1 MQFSK
6 ACLIAAVLGVWNVVP
21 PQTAVAQD
29 AFVALAQVGGDDAR
43 VVDRGDGATL
53 TLTLSQ
59 AVPYRIFTLTDPLRM
74 VIDFAEVDWTGFNP
88 MAFDQAAVIT
98 AVRVGGFRPGW
109 SRMVL
114 DLSEPIAV
122 DAAQMLRTDAGATL
136 HLSLEPIDNVL
147 FAERSG
153 VPEVAQFA
161 LAGDPVD
168 LGPVA
173 RVPIGQGPLRVVLD
187 PGHGGI
193 DPGAERDGHREA
205 DLMLAFA
212 QELRDVVVRAG
223 GFEVVLTRDD
233 DTFVPL
239 ETRISIARAV
249 AADVFLSLHADALSE
264 GQAHGATLYTLAERA
279 TDEASLKLAERH
291 DRADILAGVDLSD
304 QDDVIASVLL
314 DMARTET
321 EPRTDRLADALV
333 TRLQKSI
340 VMYKRPRMEAGFSV
354 LKSAD
359 VPSIL
364 LELGFLSSP
373 KDRANLVDAKWR
385 HSAAQA
391 IRDALGTWVETERD
405 VALKTRP

>member
-1 MQFSK
+1 MQFPK
-6 ACLIAAVLGVWNVVP
+6 ACLITAALGVWSVLC
-21 PQTAVAQD
+21 PQSLAAQD
-29 AFVALAQVGGDDAR
+29 SFVALAQVGGDGAR

-53 TLTLSQ
+53 SLTLSQ
-59 AVPYRIFTLTDPLRM
+59 PVPYRIFTLTDPLRM

-88 MAFDQAAVIT
+88 IAFDQAAAIT

-114 DLSEPIAV
+114 DLSEPVAV
-122 DAAQMLRTDAGATL
+122 NAAQMLRTDEGATL
-136 HLSLEPIDNVL
+136 HLSLEPIADAV

-153 VPEVAQFA
+153 VPETARFA
-161 LAGDPVD
+161 LAGDPVE

-173 RVPIGQGPLRVVLD
+173 RVPIGSGPLRVVLD

-193 DPGAERDGHREA
+193 DPGAERDGQRES

-212 QELRDVVVRAG
+212 QELRDVLVRAG

-291 DRADILAGVDLSD
+291 DRADILAGIDLSD
-304 QDDVIASVLL
+304 QDDVIAAVLL

-340 VMYKRPRMEAGFSV
+340 EMHKRPRMEAGFSV

-373 KDRANLVDAKWR
+373 KDRANLVDPEWR
-385 HSAAQA
+385 HTAAQA
-391 IRDALGTWVETERD
+391 IRDALGAWVEIERD

>member
-1 MQFSK
+1 MQFPK
-6 ACLIAAVLGVWNVVP
+6 ICLITAAICGCSVLTLESVS
-21 PQTAVAQD
+21 AQD
-29 AFVALAQVGGDDAR
+29 SFVALAHVGGDGAG
-43 VVDRGDGATL
+43 VVDHGHGATL

-59 AVPYRIFTLTDPLRM
+59 PVPYRIFTLTDPLRM
-74 VIDFAEVDWTGFNP
+74 VVDFAEVDWTGFNP
-88 MAFDQAAVIT
+88 IAFDQAEAVT

-114 DLSEPIAV
+114 DLAHPVAV
-122 DAAQMLRTDAGATL
+122 TSAQMQRTVEGATL
-136 HLSLEPIDNVL
+136 HLSLDPVSEGD
-147 FAERSG
+147 FAARSG
-153 VPEVAQFA
+153 VPETAQFP
-161 LAGDPVD
+161 LAGKPVE
-168 LGPVA
+168 LAPVA
-173 RVPIGQGPLRVVLD
+173 RVPIGTGPLRVVLD

-193 DPGAERDGHREA
+193 DPGAVRDGLHEA
-205 DLMLAFA
+205 DLVLKFA
-212 QELRDVVVRAG
+212 HELRDVLVRAG

-249 AADVFLSLHADALSE
+249 AADVFISLHADALSE
-264 GQAHGATLYTLAERA
+264 GHAEGATVYTLAERA
-279 TDEASLKLAERH
+279 SDEASVKLAERH

-304 QDDVIASVLL
+304 QDDVIAAVLL

-333 TRLQKSI
+333 TRLQKTI
-340 VMYKRPRMEAGFSV
+340 EMHKRPRMEAGFSV

-373 KDRANLVDAKWR
+373 KDRANLVDFDWR
-385 HSAAQA
+385 QTAAQA
-391 IRDALGTWVETERD
+391 IRDALLAWVDEERS
-405 VALKTRP
+405 VALKTRH

>member
-1 MQFSK
+1 MQFPK
-6 ACLIAAVLGVWNVVP
+6 ACLI
-21 PQTAVAQD
+21 TAMFGLWSVFTAESVSAQD
-29 AFVALAQVGGDDAR
+29 DFVALAQVGSEGAR
-43 VVDRGDGATL
+43 IVDRGDGATL

-59 AVPYRIFTLTDPLRM
+59 PVPYRIFTLTDPLRM
-74 VIDFAEVDWTGFNP
+74 VVDFAEVDWTGFNP
-88 MAFDQAAVIT
+88 IAFDQAAAVT

-114 DLSEPIAV
+114 DLSDPIAV
-122 DAAQMLRTDAGATL
+122 SAAQMLRTDAGATL
-136 HLSLEPIDNVL
+136 HLSLESVEAEV
-147 FAERSG
+147 FAERAG
-153 VPEVAQFA
+153 VPETAQFA

-173 RVPIGQGPLRVVLD
+173 RVPIGTGPLRVVLD

-193 DPGAERDGHREA
+193 DPGAERDGKREA
-205 DLMLAFA
+205 DLMLTFA
-212 QELRDVVVRAG
+212 QELRDILVRAG

-249 AADVFLSLHADALSE
+249 AADVFLSLHADAISV
-264 GQAHGATLYTLAERA
+264 GQAQGATVYTLAERA
-279 TDEASLKLAERH
+279 SDEASLKLAERH
-291 DRADILAGVDLSD
+291 DRADILAGIDLSD
-304 QDDVIASVLL
+304 QDDVIAAVLL

-321 EPRTDRLADALV
+321 APRTDRLADALV

-340 VMYKRPRMEAGFSV
+340 EMHKRPRMEAGFSV

-373 KDRANLVDAKWR
+373 KDRANLVNPEWR
-385 HSAAQA
+385 QIAAQA
-391 IRDALGTWVETERD
+391 IRDALVTWVDEERSI
-405 VALKTRP
+405 ALKTRQ